1 MAHPLDGCRAK
12 LARAQETIQILRQ
25 EIAVFEQPDA
35 PPFRITRENVENEF
49 VFRVYGNPE
58 LPLRFSVLAGEV
70 IHHLRSSLDHTVHA
84 LVLANKRMP
93 TRYHQFP
100 ICSTQKQFKDA
111 CQRKQIDGVSLTARK
126 LITNVQPYTTS
137 TPDDTIL
144 SVVAELDNQDKHR
157 LLVVLQAAAHIGNQ
171 LTFGADPNIPPPPNR
186 KGGPPA
192 ITGFNLPGPQ
202 AVSPEGATVF
212 SIQLEDHAP
221 EFTAD
226 GSVVPVVAFERCG
239 RSKNAPVIRMLQALS
254 EGVANTVE
262 SFSNEF
268 K

>member
-1 MAHPLDGCRAK
+1 MAHPLDGCRSK
-12 LARAQETIQILRQ
+12 LARVHETIQMLRQ
-25 EIAVFEQPDA
+25 EITVFEQPNTSR
-35 PPFRITRENVENEF
+35 FRVTRENVGNEF
-49 VFRVYGNPE
+49 LFRVYGNRE
-58 LPLRFSVLAGEV
+58 LPLRLSVLAGEV

-84 LVLANKRMP
+84 LVLANKHTP
-93 TRYHQFP
+93 TRHHQFP
-100 ICSTQKQFKDA
+100 ICSTQKQFKVA
-111 CQRKQIDGVSLTARK
+111 CQRKQIDGVSLAAKK
-126 LITNVQPYTTS
+126 LITDVQPYTTA

-192 ITGFNLPGPQ
+192 ITGFNMPGPQ
-202 AVSPEGATVF
+202 AVSPEGAIVF

-239 RSKNAPVIRMLQALS
+239 RSKNVPVIRMLEALT
-254 EGVANTVE
+254 EGVTHTVE
-262 SFSNEF
+262 SFANEF